1 MVKAVIFDFD
11 GVLADTFDKTLGICR
26 ELFGDVTLENFLD
39 HHNGNVYKSSLMS
52 FSQDDIDYYNREYL
66 RRADA
71 SRFFPLLKEVR
82 SLSKD
87 YQLFIVSSNSE
98 VSINKYLKLTEIEKC
113 FKKVLGMET
122 EKSKKKKFKM
132 IFTDYKF
139 SPSECLFITDTLGD
153 LFESREVNI
162 KSIAVTWGYHD
173 KERLEMGHPDLI
185 ISDFSELLPAIIEL
199 DKKQK
204 QI

>member
-26 ELFGDVTLENFLD
+26 ELFGDVSLDTYLD
-39 HHNGNVYKSSLMS
+39 HHNGNVYEKPLMH
-52 FSQDDIDYYNREYL
+52 FTEEDQEYYKREYL

-71 SRFFPLLKEVR
+71 SRFFPLLKEVKK
-82 SLSKD
+82 LSNQYK
-87 YQLFIVSSNSE
+87 LFIVSSNSE
-98 VSINKYLKLTEIEKC
+98 MCINKYLMLTETQKY

-132 IFTDYKF
+132 IFADYKF

-153 LFESREVNI
+153 LLESREVDVR
-162 KSIAVTWGYHD
+162 SIAVTWGYHD
-173 KERLEMGHPDLI
+173 KKRLGIGHPDLI
-185 ISDFSELLPAIIEL
+185 ISNFSELLPAINEL
-199 DKKQK
+199 GKKQE
-204 QI
+204 